1 MAGGLLI
8 ESVCDN
14 EESRKARIYN
24 VNIVD
29 DQVYLIVT
37 TKLVITIKIRLI
49 VQPYIGIVAALI
61 RTFDDLTQLSYSL
74 AIG

>member
-1 MAGGLLI
+1 MI

-37 TKLVITIKIRLI
+37 TKLMITIKNRLI